1 MPTALPKSITVIGAG
16 HVGVPHAVTIANK
29 CPTVKVT
36 VCDDDP
42 RKVAAWRS
50 TLLPF
55 FEPGLQ
61 ECLEEVRGANLHFES
76 DMEKAIAGA
85 DMILVSVSTPLKDDG
100 FGANYAPDLQHW
112 ERIARVIAA
121 AAPTPRPIVERSTVP
136 VKTADLM
143 AAVLKANSGGQTW
156 TVLSNPEFAREG
168 NAMVDHAS
176 PERVMIGA
184 EEGSEGA
191 SAAAASLAAV
201 YEKWVPKEHIIISGL
216 WSAELSKLAANAF
229 LAQRISSINA
239 ISALCEKTGA
249 DVSEVAYAIGVD
261 SRIGRKHL
269 EASVGFGGPTY
280 EQHLRNLVYLC
291 RHCTHMRTT
300 RL

>member
-1 MPTALPKSITVIGAG
+1 MQVTVIGAG
-16 HVGVPHAVTIANK
+16 HVGVPFAITLASK
-29 CPTVKVT
+29 CPKVR
-36 VCDDDP
+36 VIVVDDDR
-42 RKVAAWRS
+42 RKIAAWKS

-55 FEPGLQ
+55 YEPSMQ
-61 ECLEEVRGANLHFES
+61 EALEDVRGSNLFFEE
-76 DMEKAIAGA
+76 DMAKAISMA
-85 DMILVSVSTPLKDDG
+85 DMLLVSVSTPLKESG
-100 FGANYAPDLQHW
+100 MNTGYAPDLQHW
-112 ERIARVIAA
+112 ERIARLIAQVSTS
-121 AAPTPRPIVERSTVP
+121 PKVIVERSTVP

-300 RL
+300 RLES